1 MTFPAFLQHL
11 GFAFALALLS
21 AAAVRAMIAWPI
33 LDHPNSRS
41 AHEHPT
47 PRGGGVGVVLAFL
60 AGMLV
65 LYQAADF
72 ARIADRQFL
81 GVIAA
86 AAAIAG
92 VALVDDVRDLSAR
105 LRFFAQFA
113 AAVVAL
119 GSGLSLTRIALPW
132 TGVVDLG
139 LAGPLLTLFWL
150 LGCTNAVN
158 FMDGSDGLV
167 AGTALV
173 ACAALAAIAASQEAY
188 FIYFAALFLGAG
200 FAGFLPFNLHP
211 ARVFMGDVGSQFA
224 GFVLAVLGVAA
235 SRLDA
240 AQVSF
245 LILPLLLFGL
255 LFDSGFTLLR
265 RAAMGERLGEA
276 HRTHLY
282 QMAQRAGL
290 GARAVAAAHWG
301 FALFHAG
308 LAALFLHLASWAKPL
323 VVVPALLVQLFWL
336 AFVARL
342 VRRAGLSWRSDPPV
356 GSGPRTNPT
365 APAASPPGA
374 IGGVAPAEP
383 EQHLEGEQHGTRP
396 GW

>member
-41 AHEHPT
+41 AHARPT
-47 PRGGGVGVVLAFL
+47 PRGGGVGVVLAFV
-60 AGMLV
+60 AGMLA
-65 LYQAADF
+65 LYQGAEF

-81 GVIAA
+81 GVIGAA
-86 AAAIAG
+86 VAIAA
-92 VALVDDVRDLSAR
+92 VALLDDARDLSAR

-113 AAVVAL
+113 AALVAL
-119 GSGLSLTRIALPW
+119 GSGLVLTRLALPW
-132 TGVVDLG
+132 SGVVDLG
-139 LAGPLLTLFWL
+139 WAGPALTLFWI

-158 FMDGSDGLV
+158 FMDGLDGLV
-167 AGTALV
+167 GGTVLV
-173 ACAALAAIAASQEAY
+173 ACAALAAVAASQEAW
-188 FIYFAALFLGAG
+188 FIYAAALFLLAG

-211 ARVFMGDVGSQFA
+211 ARIFMGDVGSQFA

-235 SRLDA
+235 ARLDA

-255 LFDSGFTLLR
+255 LFDAGFTLLR

-282 QMAQRAGL
+282 QMAHRAGV

-301 FALFHAG
+301 FAAFHAG

-323 VVVPALLVQLFWL
+323 VVVPALLVQLLWL
-336 AFVARL
+336 LFVARR
-342 VRRAGLSWRSDPPV
+342 VRRAGLGWRSDD
-356 GSGPRTNPT
+356 GR
-365 APAASPPGA
+365 
-374 IGGVAPAEP
+374 
-383 EQHLEGEQHGTRP
+383 
-396 GW
+396 